1 MGDID
6 QALLPKHIGII
17 MDGNGRWARARQL
30 PRTSGHKEGL
40 KSAKRVV
47 SRAAELGIGFLT
59 LYTFSTENWRRSSDE
74 VKFLMNLI
82 NVHLRKEMD
91 FYRENGVRVIHSG
104 DLSGLPE
111 GVRREILEVC
121 SDTADFSRLT
131 VNLAINYGGRNEILR
146 AMRRY
151 LELHE
156 TDGSG
161 SGEITEE
168 SLRSCFDY
176 PDIPDP
182 DLIIRTGGE
191 RRLSNF
197 LLWGSAYA
205 ELYFSDKLWPDWA
218 ADDLDASLIDYQH
231 RIRRYGG
238 VA

>member
-1 MGDID
+1 
-6 QALLPKHIGII
+6 

-47 SRAAELGIGFLT
+47 SRAAEMGVGFLT

-104 DLSGLPE
+104 DLTGLPE
-111 GVRREILEVC
+111 GVRQEILDVC
-121 SDTADFSRLT
+121 RDTADFSRLT

-151 LELHE
+151 FELHE
-156 TDGSG
+156 TDEKGCN
-161 SGEITEE
+161 EITEE

-218 ADDLDASLIDYQH
+218 AADLDASIIDYQH

>member
-47 SRAAELGIGFLT
+47 SRAADMGIGFLT

-104 DLSGLPE
+104 DLTGLPE
-111 GVRREILEVC
+111 GVRREILDVC
-121 SDTADFSRLT
+121 RDTAEFSRLT

-151 LELHE
+151 FELHE
-156 TDGSG
+156 ADEKGCDG
-161 SGEITEE
+161 ITEE

-218 ADDLDASLIDYQH
+218 ADDLDASIIDYQH